1 MVLQSMLFVQQD
13 ESKSGL
19 QTRLQ
24 RERVMDNIVQVNKDL
39 YLNIAETVK
48 IESHGKN
55 YRISIRNSTGRSPSL
70 IAILRR
76 RGTTN

>member
-1 MVLQSMLFVQQD
+1 MLFVQQD

-19 QTRLQ
+19 QTRLQQ

>member
-1 MVLQSMLFVQQD
+1 MLFVQQD